1 MQPPIVFSWWMI
13 SVPSDPSSILS
24 NSWRAEPKIFAEW
37 RIVRDNSVNVSF
49 FDPFTLHMRQPSETQ
64 KPARGGHQ
72 MTITKKSPGSFGEAL
87 AH

>member
-1 MQPPIVFSWWMI
+1 MI

-49 FDPFTLHMRQPSETQ
+49 FDPSTLHMRQPPETQ
-64 KPARGGHQ
+64 KPARGGHL
-72 MTITKKSPGSFGEAL
+72 MTITKKSPGSFSEAL